1 MYIIKCKIQALV
13 AMNEVSKEIQQG
25 NRDFFPIKPTEYG
38 RFLVISLGTGSP
50 KSEEKYNANEAA
62 KWGILGWL
70 STHNSNP
77 LVDIFTQASGDLI
90 DFHLST
96 VFQALHSDKHYLRI
110 QVYLL
115 LLFISLYLPVHFDVI
130 ASVLFLTIT
139 DHQFTLIYLFMY
151 AFLL

>member
-1 MYIIKCKIQALV
+1 MGYNKIYIIQALV
-13 AMNEVSKEIQQG
+13 AMNEVSKEIHRG

-38 RFLVISLGTGSP
+38 RFLVISLGTGSS

-70 STHNSNP
+70 HTHNSNP

-96 VFQALHSDKHYLRI
+96 VFQTLHSDKHYLRI
-110 QVYLL
+110 QVFSSFFISLSTYLSTFILL
-115 LLFISLYLPVHFDVI
+115 LLFLRKFP
-130 ASVLFLTIT
+130 
-139 DHQFTLIYLFMY
+139 
-151 AFLL
+151 